1 LLNTCGTEVW
11 GPVAATTPPR
21 PATLHDVSADS
32 LLRLTGL
39 TKQYPG
45 VTALNDLTLELPPGR
60 IGLVGANGAGKS
72 TLFRIL
78 LGLAHPTAGHVE
90 VCGID
95 VAKDPIGVRS
105 RLGYMPEHDC
115 LPLDQTAAD
124 VVSTFGELSGL
135 PARAARQRAS
145 DILDLVGLDEARFR
159 PIGGFST
166 GMRQRAKLAQA
177 LVGDPLLVL
186 LDEPTAGLD
195 PIGREEMLNLVDRL
209 GSFGISVLMATHLL
223 DDVQAVCDH
232 VVMIDGGTLVVS
244 GETNSLLERT
254 GLVTIDV
261 GRHTEELVSA
271 LAQRGVTAVAA
282 DGLVEATVGDDAQMD
297 LLRDVVAELE
307 LPLFRLSTR
316 LTSLDEAFVR
326 RSGELA

>member
-1 LLNTCGTEVW
+1 MST
-11 GPVAATTPPR
+11 GP
-21 PATLHDVSADS
+21 
-32 LLRLTGL
+32 LLRLTRL
-39 TKQYPG
+39 SKTYPG
-45 VTALNDLTLELPPGR
+45 VNALDDLTLELPPGR

-78 LGLAHPTAGHVE
+78 LGLSHPTTGHVE

-95 VAKDPIGVRS
+95 VARDPIAVRS

-115 LPLDQTAAD
+115 LSLDQTAAD

-135 PARAARQRAS
+135 PPRVARQRAS

-166 GMRQRAKLAQA
+166 GMRQRTKLAQA
-177 LVGDPLLVL
+177 LVGDPELVL

-195 PIGREEMLNLVDRL
+195 PIGREEMLQLVDRL

-232 VVMIDGGTLVVS
+232 VVMINAGKLVVS
-244 GETNSLLERT
+244 GATNSLLERT

-261 GRHTEELVSA
+261 GRHTEELVAGLARAGIDA
-271 LAQRGVTAVAA
+271 LAVDGV
-282 DGLVEATVGDDAQMD
+282 VEATVGDDAQMD
-297 LLRDVVAELE
+297 LVRDVVAELG

-316 LTSLDEAFVR
+316 LRSLDEAFVR
-326 RSGELA
+326 RSEELA